1 MTAALAAAAAT
12 AIMVSGSNGLAAARL
27 LSRTF
32 LRESCLGSLLQVSS
46 ALGLHVLPQG
56 AAGLFQAGPR
66 EGRGN
71 HGARPQWQ
79 LSGVGGDFV
88 RLGGGS
94 VEARFWAGHPADPGT
109 YSSPYG
115 DEWRGGGGV

>member
-32 LRESCLGSLLQVSS
+32 LRESCRHSLLQLS
-46 ALGLHVLPQG
+46 AVLGLHGLPL
-56 AAGLFQAGPR
+56 AVAGLFQAGPR

-79 LSGVGGDFV
+79 LSGVEGTLSD
-88 RLGGGS
+88 
-94 VEARFWAGHPADPGT
+94 WAVDRSRPDSG
-109 YSSPYG
+109 
-115 DEWRGGGGV
+115 